1 MTTIKTKK
9 FLIAVICI
17 VLAITFSGCTE
28 TFNIVQEVTNVVAF
42 VEEVQSIT
50 EVLQNTD
57 LTQKE
62 QLDMIKEAVLH
73 EKSNIDIDTAI
84 NDIKEKA
91 NISDTESINSFS
103 LVSTPDPSSIISS
116 LEYNEAIGGNTYTM
130 EMVVEVNGVTIT
142 VEVTLLSDKDGGL
155 GIYDYTLK

>member
-1 MTTIKTKK
+1 MTTIKSKK

-57 LTQKE
+57 LTQEE
-62 QLDMIKEAVLH
+62 QIDIIKEAVFH
-73 EKSNIDIDTAI
+73 EKSNIDIDAAI

-91 NISDTESINSFS
+91 NISDTESISSFS